1 MGCTLWLL
9 GPQFPN
15 QVANSLEGGVLTIA
29 LPGPYNM
36 LLEEPKLTQTLGLT
50 SGLFFFLYF
59 LFIYLAVPGLSHSMQ
74 TLSCSMWD
82 LVP

>member
-36 LLEEPKLTQTLGLT
+36 LLEEPKLTQTLGSHFWPFLL
-50 SGLFFFLYF
+50 SLFP
-59 LFIYLAVPGLSHSMQ
+59 IYLFPLRAHFS
-74 TLSCSMWD
+74 
-82 LVP
+82 